1 MQAVVVHDDETLTF
15 DERPDPVP
23 GDTELLV
30 EVHGAGLNGAD
41 MLQRKGRYPAPPGSP
56 PDIPGM
62 ELAGVVAA
70 VGRQVTRFSTGDRV
84 MGLVG
89 GGAQATLAV
98 VDETHVLAVPDG
110 LGWAEAGGFP
120 EVFATAHDAL
130 FTQAQLTMGERVLVT
145 GAAGGVG
152 TAGVQLAR
160 GAGAHVVA
168 AVRHEGARAQVA
180 ALGADEV
187 IDPVAV
193 ADHGPY
199 DVVLELV
206 GAASLVVALRA
217 LATGGRAVVIG
228 VAGGGAKTEINL
240 QQLMMLR
247 GRISASTLRSRDRQ
261 GKGAVVRGLERHVA
275 PLLADGRITV
285 PVCDTFAMAD
295 AEAAYDRFAA
305 GAKFGKVVLV
315 R

>member
-1 MQAVVVHDDETLTF
+1 MQAVVVHDDERLGWE
-15 DERPDPVP
+15 ERADPVP
-23 GDTELLV
+23 GDTEVLV
-30 EVHGAGLNGAD
+30 DVRGAGLNGAD

-70 VGRQVTRFSTGDRV
+70 TGRQVTRFTVGDRV

-89 GGAQATLAV
+89 GGAQAELAV

-130 FTQAQLTMGERVLVT
+130 FTQAELAMGERVLVT

-152 TAGVQLAR
+152 TAAVQLAKGT
-160 GAGAHVVA
+160 GARVVA
-168 AVRHEGARAQVA
+168 ACRHEATREAVA
-180 ALGADEV
+180 ALGADVV
-187 IDPVAV
+187 IDPAAI

-206 GAASLVVALRA
+206 GAASLPAALGA
-217 LATGGRAVVIG
+217 LATGGRVVVIG
-228 VAGGGAKTEINL
+228 VAGGGAKAEVNL
-240 QQLMMLR
+240 RQLMGVR
-247 GRISASTLRSRDRQ
+247 GRISASTLRGRDRP
-261 GKGAVVRGLERHVA
+261 GKAVVVRGLERHVA
-275 PLLADGRITV
+275 PLLADGRLTV
-285 PVCDTFAMAD
+285 PVCETFDLAD

-305 GAKFGKVVLV
+305 GGKFGKIVLV

>member
-1 MQAVVVHDDETLTF
+1 MQAVVVHDDETLGWE
-15 DERPDPVP
+15 ERPDPVP

-30 EVHGAGLNGAD
+30 DVRGAGLNGAD
-41 MLQRKGRYPAPPGSP
+41 MLQRRGRYPAPPGSP

-70 VGRQVTRFSTGDRV
+70 AGRQVTRFAVGDRV

-98 VDETHVLAVPDG
+98 VDETHVLAVPDR

-130 FTQAQLTMGERVLVT
+130 FTQAGLAMGERVLVT

-160 GAGAHVVA
+160 GTGAHVVA
-168 AVRHEGARAQVA
+168 AVRAEAARDQVA
-180 ALGADEV
+180 ELGADEV
-187 IDPVAV
+187 IDPAAI

-206 GAASLVVALRA
+206 GAATLPAALGA
-217 LATGGRAVVIG
+217 LATGGRVVVIG
-228 VAGGGAKTEINL
+228 VAGSGAKTEVDL
-240 QQLMMLR
+240 RRLMGLR
-247 GRISASTLRSRDRQ
+247 ARISASTLRGRDRP
-261 GKGAVVRGLERHVA
+261 GKAAVVRGLERHVA
-275 PLLADGRITV
+275 PLLADGRIAV

-305 GAKFGKVVLV
+305 GHKFGKIVLV
-315 R
+315 S